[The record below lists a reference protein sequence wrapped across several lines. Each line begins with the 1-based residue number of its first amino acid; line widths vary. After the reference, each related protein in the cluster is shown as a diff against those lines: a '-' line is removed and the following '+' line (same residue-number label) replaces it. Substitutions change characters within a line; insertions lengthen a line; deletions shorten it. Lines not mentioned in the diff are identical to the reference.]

1 MICDCIDINIL
12 IDGTNITAY
21 LYPNGNIVNGAP
33 QYESEFN
40 GTILFIEYD
49 AFIGGWIAYLVNFPP
64 FAQFIGLNTDC
75 PFGQWNVLANSN
87 DITRTDTRPC
97 IPPPICSC
105 IRLCMQQGE
114 TEICIELNE
123 PNGFFNQHGY
133 WQFELFGY
141 NFELIF
147 NGSPIYWN
155 IDRIDVLGQS
165 PNLGERWFATK
176 DSQDCPTNLTFN
188 SINDFIQRAST
199 TDCLPCKIIQE
210 RTIKRYDAI
219 TLPEVFMEQDRGF
232 KVCCDCPMLVLGS
245 PESETWKTDK
255 TSAWIKLSS
264 PADSSSFTLLKNGQ
278 PVAFTPDVF
287 SFPNE
292 PNAYYTT
299 INWYNVLQSDG
310 IGCYELK
317 VGYNIAGVIS
327 EFTWGKYDLKPY
339 SVVNAL
345 QTARI
350 RVKYNLKQEIEGIDF
365 TGANVEDCIRFSG
378 FIGERQ
384 PNTEIDN
391 LIYQD
396 RVMKTVIRENL
407 DTFIITT
414 DPLLDCFIRV
424 LTDLFLLSENE
435 MYISDYNAHNHSYR
449 ILDIPVTLEETSEI
463 DYLDKFQR
471 RAKLT
476 AVVGLRKKN
485 KRTYY

>member
-1 MICDCIDINIL
+1 M
-12 IDGTNITAY
+12 
-21 LYPNGNIVNGAP
+21 P
-33 QYESEFN
+33 
-40 GTILFIEYD
+40 IEC
-49 AFIGGWIAYLVNFPP
+49 G
-64 FAQFIGLNTDC
+64 
-75 PFGQWNVLANSN
+75 
-87 DITRTDTRPC
+87 
-97 IPPPICSC
+97 C
-105 IRLCMQQGE
+105 IRLCMSPDGVNYE
-114 TEICIELNE
+114 CIELNA
-123 PNGFFNQHGY
+123 PTAFYLGKPF
-133 WQFELFGY
+133 WQFSLLGDNFELFFSPPEAGW
-141 NFELIF
+141 LIANIAVIGQPPN
-147 NGSPIYWN
+147 NG
-155 IDRIDVLGQS
+155 
-165 PNLGERWFATK
+165 ATWLTSK
-176 DSQDCPTNLTFN
+176 ETTDCPTNIVFILLTGPIRN
-188 SINDFIQRAST
+188 AETS
-199 TDCLPCKIIQE
+199 DCVSCVPIQE
-210 RTIKRYDAI
+210 RTKKEYQSIR
-219 TLPEVFMEQDRGF
+219 LPEVFMEQDRGF

-292 PNAYYTT
+292 PNAFYTT
-299 INWYNVLQSDG
+299 INWFNVLQSDG

-317 VGYNIAGVIS
+317 VGFNIAGVIS

-339 SVVNAL
+339 SITNAL
-345 QTARI
+345 ETARI

-365 TGANVEDCIRFSG
+365 TGANVEDCIRFNG

-414 DPLLDCFIRV
+414 DPLLECFIRV

-463 DYLDKFQR
+463 DYLDKYQR